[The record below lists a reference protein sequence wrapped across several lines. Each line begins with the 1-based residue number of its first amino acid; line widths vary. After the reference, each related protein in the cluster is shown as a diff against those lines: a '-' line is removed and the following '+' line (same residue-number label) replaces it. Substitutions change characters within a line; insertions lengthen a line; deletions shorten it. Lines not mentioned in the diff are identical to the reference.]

1 MFYRC
6 GKVRMSLLKLLIAGF
21 IYATG
26 IVLCSCMGNVSDKE
40 IEFPPAPEIN
50 YVQAFGHLQ
59 VADGRLRDKSGN
71 VVQLKGMSTYWL
83 NWPSGEKFAKADVV
97 STLAKEWGISVLRIA
112 MGVNPGDGS
121 GYLPGGNRDE
131 LRDMVYLLADACI
144 DNGIYFI
151 VDWHSYNTL
160 HLADL
165 ETEFFS
171 EIAAIYGDCP
181 NLMYE
186 LYNEPGQ
193 FESWPD
199 ELKPYQE
206 NLVLNVIRPIDPDN
220 VIIIG
225 SRAWDQHP
233 EECADNPIVADNIAY
248 SIHFYAAGH
257 CGVEAADMRA
267 RYDYAMS
274 KGLALFA
281 TEWGP
286 GHWDWTKEIINK
298 KEANLWSDWMD
309 ANGVG
314 WTNWSICDLNETS
327 SALIPGTSPT
337 DAWTSR
343 DLSASG
349 IYIRWKLL
357 E

>member
-1 MFYRC
+1 
-6 GKVRMSLLKLLIAGF
+6 MSLKNALYAG
-21 IYATG
+21 
-26 IVLCSCMGNVSDKE
+26 LCFVAGMALCCCDDGTMAKD
-40 IEFPPAPEIN
+40 IEFPPPPELN
-50 YVQAFGHLQ
+50 VVDTYGHLR
-59 VADGRLRDKSGN
+59 VSGGRLRDQSGN
-71 VVQLKGMSTYWL
+71 AVQLKGMSTYWL
-83 NWPSGEKFAKADVV
+83 NWPSGKKFADADVV
-97 STLAKEWGISVLRIA
+97 ATLAKQWGVSVLRIA
-112 MGVNPGDGS
+112 MGVNPGDGT
-121 GYLPGGNRDE
+121 GYLPLSGRDE
-131 LRDMVYLLADACI
+131 MRDMVYLLADACVE
-144 DNGIYFI
+144 NGIYFI

-160 HLADL
+160 YLADL
-165 ETEFFS
+165 EAEFFTDIS
-171 EIAAIYGDCP
+171 ETYGEYP

-193 FESWPD
+193 FESWSGS
-199 ELKPYQE
+199 LKPYQE
-206 NLVLNVIRPIDPDN
+206 HLVLNVIRPRDPDN

-233 EECADNPIVADNIAY
+233 EECADDPIVADNLVY

-257 CGVEAADMRA
+257 CGVQAVEMRA

-286 GHWDWTKEIINK
+286 GHWDWTKESFSE

-309 ANGVG
+309 ANGIG

-337 DAWTSR
+337 DVWKSR
-343 DLSASG
+343 CLTRSG
-349 IYIRWKLL
+349 LYIRWKLL